1 MADPIT
7 HKQFHLPVY
16 NANGSGALIA
26 PSDTLNVRKMSQT
39 YNPNTGKT
47 ELVLQAQAI
56 TVAEVNDDA
65 TIIGWA
71 VSSANGFT
79 TAEEVYDLDPDH
91 SWSCPKAANLSG
103 VLTSTI
109 TSFTI
114 NGVQTTG
121 LSFAVSAEGAAAAEA
136 WLNNY
141 FHNTLGLTQVYATVV
156 FDSTPD
162 PDELIIYVNN
172 FDGTVK
178 ANSTDID

>member
-7 HKQFHLPVY
+7 HKQFYLPIY
-16 NANGSGALIA
+16 KADGSGKLIA

-65 TIIGWA
+65 TIVGWA
-71 VSSANGFT
+71 ISSANGFT
-79 TAEEVYDLDPDH
+79 KAEEVYDLDPDH
-91 SWSCPKAANLSG
+91 SWSCPEPKNLEG
-103 VLTSTI
+103 TLTDTI

-121 LSFAVSAEGAAAAEA
+121 LSFPVSADGAAAAQA

-141 FHNTLGLTQVYATVV
+141 FHETLGLTQVYATVV
-156 FDSTPD
+156 FDGGASPN
-162 PDELIIYVNN
+162 ELIIYVNN